1 MSRDLSLFFKYI
13 TPSMAG
19 MLIVGTYSIVDT
31 IFIGKAMGKSG
42 LAAAAVT
49 WPLVM
54 LVNAFGDMI
63 GTGAAIIVSQSRG
76 ANDPERAQTA
86 FGSMITLLFCAA
98 LLFSGGIL
106 LFLTPILQ
114 LMGAETELL
123 PGAREYAIPLI
134 AGAAAQMFGMGW
146 IAVMRNDGHPFGAMW
161 LVVIGLLLNI
171 LLDYLFIFPL
181 GLGLRGAALATVLSQ
196 IIVCAV
202 GICHFLSSRTDLRF
216 RKLRPQ
222 KEICIRIFQNGIP
235 TLGNQLAIIAML
247 FLHNLQALRYGAVNG
262 LAAYTLVATIES
274 MGSLLMTGLS
284 AGVQP
289 LVAYFYG
296 SGKHRRKRRIGNYGY
311 LSALLLGILMMLL
324 SIFGAGI
331 FPGWFGLE
339 GDVAALAGHGLILSA
354 PAFILLG
361 VIRVAGYYFQSTG
374 KLLKASAL
382 IYGDSFAALPL
393 CLFLLPLYYG
403 LNGVWLAMPVS
414 RLILFVLL
422 CWFWFGGKQN
432 AQRPI
437 SEISQ

>member
-1 MSRDLSLFFKYI
+1 MRASL
-13 TPSMAG
+13 
-19 MLIVGTYSIVDT
+19 
-31 IFIGKAMGKSG
+31 GKNG

-86 FGSMITLLFCAA
+86 FGSMVTLLFCTA

-106 LFLTPILQ
+106 LFLSPILQ
-114 LMGAETELL
+114 LMGATPELL
-123 PGAREYAIPLI
+123 PGTREYAIPLI
-134 AGAAAQMFGMGW
+134 AGSAAQMFGMGW
-146 IAVMRNDGHPFGAMW
+146 IAVMRNDGHPVGAMW
-161 LVVIGLLLNI
+161 LVIIGLLLNI
-171 LLDYLFIFPL
+171 LFDYLFIFPFA
-181 GLGLRGAALATVLSQ
+181 LGLRGAAMATLLSQ
-196 IIVCAV
+196 IIVLAA
-202 GICHFLSSRTDLRF
+202 GIFHFLSSRTSLRF
-216 RKLRPQ
+216 RKLRPH
-222 KEICIRIFQNGIP
+222 KEICIQILQNGIP

-247 FLHNLQALRYGAVNG
+247 FLHNLQSLRYGAVNG
-262 LAAYTLVATIES
+262 LAAYTLIAAIES

-289 LVAYFYG
+289 LAAYFYG

-311 LSALLLGILMMLL
+311 ISALLFGILLMLI
-324 SIFGAGI
+324 SISGAGT

-339 GDVAALAGHGLILSA
+339 GDVAKLAGHGLILSA
-354 PAFILLG
+354 PAFLLLG

-374 KLLKASAL
+374 KQLKASAL

-393 CLFLLPLYYG
+393 CLFILPLYYG

-414 RLILFVLL
+414 RLILFALL

-432 AQRPI
+432 AQRSI
-437 SEISQ
+437 SEISR